1 VAQIA
6 QLLDLQH
13 WAAVAAETILL
24 ESAEDVEE
32 ELVLEVHQ
40 EQVYK
45 ILVVGLLV
53 SITAAAAVE

>member
-1 VAQIA
+1 
-6 QLLDLQH
+6 LDLQH

-32 ELVLEVHQ
+32 GLVLEVHQ

-45 ILVVGLLV
+45 ILEVGLLV

>member
-13 WAAVAAETILL
+13 WAVAAAETILL

-32 ELVLEVHQ
+32 GLVLEVHQ

-45 ILVVGLLV
+45 ILEVGLLV